1 MFISREAILRKNPEL
16 KSEVIDIF
24 KANTEIEVINDYKNE
39 KENEEYCEVELNR
52 NKGYVIKSSLSDKK
66 VENLLENNILE
77 VFKENK
83 IKMINEAIRILNQ
96 NTTYS
101 AKLDY
106 KFYDTGKTRLNGY
119 FNIPYFEK
127 DNDEE
132 YYSYDCS
139 SFCDTILN
147 RVFKENMVRAGN
159 AKIEVKEGIFK
170 PNLWVTR
177 DYFENAFLEK
187 DDKKKILDIIQFAKE
202 ENEKLDIMN
211 MQIGDFIIG
220 LIDKENEKHN
230 KKIIMNHIM
239 MYFGDGYIAHSSYT
253 NGKEIFNKVLLTKMV
268 DDFYI
273 KVGFDNRFDKSIL
286 LARYIN
292 RG

>member
-1 MFISREAILRKNPEL
+1 
-16 KSEVIDIF
+16 
-24 KANTEIEVINDYKNE
+24 
-39 KENEEYCEVELNR
+39 
-52 NKGYVIKSSLSDKK
+52 
-66 VENLLENNILE
+66 
-77 VFKENK
+77 
-83 IKMINEAIRILNQ
+83 MINEAIRILNQ

-187 DDKKKILDIIQFAKE
+187 DDKKKILDIVQFAKE

-286 LARYIN
+286 LSRYIN
-292 RG
+292 RGQ

>member
-16 KSEVIDIF
+16 KSEVIDIL

>member
-16 KSEVIDIF
+16 KSEVIDIL

-77 VFKENK
+77 VSKENK

-187 DDKKKILDIIQFAKE
+187 DDKKKILDIVQFAKE

-211 MQIGDFIIG
+211 MQIGDYIIG